1 MNWGW
6 KITLLYGGF
15 VTMMVTLVILSSQQD
30 IPLVRKDY
38 YEHDLK
44 YNEQLIRMANS
55 QKLPKDL
62 AVNYDEPNQKITLQF
77 PEKMTDLSGD
87 ILVFRPSQEGID
99 FTLPIEKLTDNRLTI
114 GTSEM
119 LKGHWKLKINW
130 ENGSKTYYKE
140 VALDI

>member
-1 MNWGW
+1 MSWGW

-30 IPLVRKDY
+30 IPLVRDDY

-44 YNEQLIRMANS
+44 YNEHLIRMANS
-55 QKLPKDL
+55 QKLTKNVG
-62 AVNYDEPNQKITLQF
+62 VNYDESNEKITLQF
-77 PEKMTDLSGD
+77 PEEMTSLSGD

-99 FTLPIEKLTDNRLTI
+99 FTLPIEQLTNNTLTF

-119 LKGHWKLKINW
+119 LKGKWKLKINW
-130 ENGSKTYYKE
+130 ENESKTYYKE
-140 VALDI
+140 VTLDI